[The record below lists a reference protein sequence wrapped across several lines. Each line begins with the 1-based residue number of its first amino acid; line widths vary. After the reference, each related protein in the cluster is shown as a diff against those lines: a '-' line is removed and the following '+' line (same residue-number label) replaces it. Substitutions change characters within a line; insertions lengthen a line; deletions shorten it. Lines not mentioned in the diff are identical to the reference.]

1 MFFERIDETN
11 NFGSKATR
19 IVHVNNSGDSKIKI
33 RTLALSPQ
41 LEEILLVSTDNLQLY
56 QISMN

>member
-41 LEEILLVSTDNLQLY
+41 LEEILLV
-56 QISMN
+56 